1 MTALEVGGAGGVP
14 GAIGRTWVV
23 GDRACV
29 VVDPGDPSDEAADA
43 VLAVIAARGAR
54 VVAVLVSS
62 SDPACA
68 AGGEGMA
75 LRLGVPL
82 LAPAAASRQL
92 AATLTP
98 TSLDASIDGV
108 DVALRA
114 VASADGRADALGY
127 LVEEAGLVL
136 GGGREVRR

>member
-14 GAIGRTWVV
+14 GAVGRTWVV

-43 VLAVIAARGAR
+43 VLAVVAARGAR

-82 LAPAAASRQL
+82 LGPAAASRRL
-92 AATLTP
+92 AAALTAVSP
-98 TSLDASIDGV
+98 GASIDGA
-108 DVALRA
+108 DVAIRA

-136 GGGREVRR
+136 GGGREERR

>member
-1 MTALEVGGAGGVP
+1 VGGAGGVP
-14 GAIGRTWVV
+14 GAVGRTWVV

-29 VVDPGDPSDEAADA
+29 VIDPGDPSDEAADA

-62 SDPACA
+62 SDPARA

-82 LAPAAASRQL
+82 RGPAAAARQL
-92 AATLTP
+92 AAALTAVSP
-98 TSLDASIDGV
+98 EAPIEGA
-108 DVALRA
+108 DVAIRA

-136 GGGREVRR
+136 GGGREGRR